1 MCLALITVFREC
13 WQHRPK
19 FLSFIILY
27 MLFLPKE
34 NTRFL
39 AWIGFKKTFHFISHL
54 FVHDLSMAALVGLK
68 NNYNFTETTWSQI
81 VSIKKEDFFLISR
94 SSVATEEET
103 SQKPYFACSAILANF
118 SFSLSCFACSFFS
131 FSIWMLFLLSA
142 WMLFLLSSLAL
153 SSAVGTGMNKQARVQ
168 TTNLQCSF
176 KYPSNNAA

>member
-1 MCLALITVFREC
+1 MDWFQENIPFYFT
-13 WQHRPK
+13 
-19 FLSFIILY
+19 SFC
-27 MLFLPKE
+27 
-34 NTRFL
+34 
-39 AWIGFKKTFHFISHL
+39 AW
-54 FVHDLSMAALVGLK
+54 FVHGSSCRLK
-68 NNYNFTETTWSQI
+68 KQLQFHRNNMISNSKH
-81 VSIKKEDFFLISR
+81 KKEDFFLISR

-176 KYPSNNAA
+176 KYPSNNAAWWNLHLQF